1 MPNEHAV
8 TLRFGEEKVTTTTKF
23 RTLGQK
29 GVTPD
34 ARVFYYAQAGATALT
49 ANTLVQ
55 AKVGIGANL
64 AQTPSKTVGDWDSTE
79 GNIPLG
85 SANIGVAWSSSPAVT
100 KAAGEYTDGYMTVE
114 TTPGS
119 GMYRIVSDPDGGNS
133 ATESVIRL
141 HPDDTLAVAAL
152 TTVSKLAFTNNPYA
166 SLIVVPVTIQTG
178 LVVGAVPTTIVAGSY
193 FWLQTAGPAA
203 LRYNDLVAAVVG
215 EEVLGGVGTTAGDVV
230 GSPKSMITI
239 AATATVTGVA
249 ALASRPRIGYALE
262 GIPGDGDLLK
272 VMLTIR
278 G

>member
-64 AQTPSKTVGDWDSTE
+64 NQTPSTAVGDWDSTE

-85 SANIGVAWSSSPAVT
+85 SVSIGVAWDTGKSS
-100 KAAGEYTDGYMTVE
+100 GEYTDGYMTVE

-119 GMYRIVSDPDGGNS
+119 GMYRIESDPDAGNS
-133 ATESVIRL
+133 ATATVIRL
-141 HPDDTLAVAAL
+141 HPDDTVAVAAL

-166 SLIVVPVTIQTG
+166 SVIVVPATIQTG

-215 EEVLGGVGTTAGDVV
+215 EEVLGGVGATAGDVV
-230 GSPKSMITI
+230 GSPKSTAT
-239 AATATVTGVA
+239 AATADPSATVTGVD

>member
-23 RTLGQK
+23 RALGQK

-64 AQTPSKTVGDWDSTE
+64 AQTPSTAVGDWDSTE

-85 SANIGVAWSSSPAVT
+85 SVSIGVAWSSSPAVT

-166 SLIVVPVTIQTG
+166 SLIVVPATIQTG